1 MTADHLIKGFVIG
14 LSVAAPVGPIGV
26 LTIKRTLSEG
36 RVSGFVTGLGAAL
49 ADALYG
55 AVAGFGLTAVSS
67 ALIAQGSWMKLVGG
81 CFLLYLGIRSFL
93 SKPATR
99 AASIDSKGIFS
110 NFISTFFLTVAN
122 PSTILSFIAI
132 FAGFGIGFAGAD
144 YLSASM
150 LVLGVFTGSALWWL
164 ILSSA
169 VALFRDKIT
178 QNGLAW
184 INRLSGTIIICFGLW
199 ACYTSDFLHR

>member
-132 FAGFGIGFAGAD
+132 FAGF
-144 YLSASM
+144 
-150 LVLGVFTGSALWWL
+150 
-164 ILSSA
+164 
-169 VALFRDKIT
+169 
-178 QNGLAW
+178 
-184 INRLSGTIIICFGLW
+184 
-199 ACYTSDFLHR
+199 